1 MTPDLSQQP
10 LSAWLVEPIGGAPSP
25 SCREWV
31 NRSAPAWVEVTEWHI
46 CELPDGLPAALLPS
60 VVPAC
65 SMCRAPDPPLTAARA
80 AYPAPPFLPVLHP
93 PVELAGARP
102 GGYLNF
108 TLICLGKLLQII
120 VGKLHV

>member
-1 MTPDLSQQP
+1 MLSLPVVQGHEVACDSQHQQ
-10 LSAWLVEPIGGAPSP
+10 SALGAGRRTKINS
-25 SCREWV
+25 S
-31 NRSAPAWVEVTEWHI
+31 N
-46 CELPDGLPAALLPS
+46 
-60 VVPAC
+60 
-65 SMCRAPDPPLTAARA
+65 PPLTAARA
-80 AYPAPPFLPVLHP
+80 ACPAPPFLPVLHP

>member
-1 MTPDLSQQP
+1 MTHGNDKS
-10 LSAWLVEPIGGAPSP
+10 WLLAV
-25 SCREWV
+25 CRTKI
-31 NRSAPAWVEVTEWHI
+31 S
-46 CELPDGLPAALLPS
+46 S
-60 VVPAC
+60 F
-65 SMCRAPDPPLTAARA
+65 DPPLTSVFAANA
-80 AYPAPPFLPVLHP
+80 AEPFQALLDP